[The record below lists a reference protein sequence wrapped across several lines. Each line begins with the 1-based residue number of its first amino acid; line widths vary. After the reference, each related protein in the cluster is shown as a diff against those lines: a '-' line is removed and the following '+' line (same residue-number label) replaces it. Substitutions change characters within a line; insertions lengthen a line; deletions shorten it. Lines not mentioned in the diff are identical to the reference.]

1 VCYVFIWFFANY
13 ELQLDSQMNF
23 KYNIVSMLYVG
34 LFRQLL
40 QKLQLDY
47 QASFK
52 FNIVYVLC
60 VHLFH

>member
-1 VCYVFIWFFANY
+1 
-13 ELQLDSQMNF
+13 MNF